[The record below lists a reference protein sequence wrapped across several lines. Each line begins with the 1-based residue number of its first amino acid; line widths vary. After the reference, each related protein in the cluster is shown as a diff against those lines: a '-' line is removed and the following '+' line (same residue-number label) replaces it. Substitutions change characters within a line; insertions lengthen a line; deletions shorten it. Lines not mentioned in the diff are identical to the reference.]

1 MKISILCLFLLTWGS
16 NLFAQ
21 DRYAHDRVYTANQV
35 SNSVSVIDP
44 ATNTFLGEIKLG
56 KAYPNVLNPLYTGQT
71 LVHGLRYCPQRKMLA
86 VVSIGSNSVT
96 LISTETNAVLKTIY
110 IGRSPHE
117 PTFTPDGKQ
126 VWVSVRGESYLSI
139 IDVDEM
145 KEIRQV
151 TVANGPGMVS
161 FSPDGK
167 FAYICSSFTP
177 ELDIINTATYAIVKK
192 IPVVSPFSPNIFTS
206 PDGKWIA
213 MTHKDV
219 GKVTIISA
227 ATQSVV
233 KVINTG
239 PITNHVT
246 FCNLGKKQ
254 LMLVTVGGEN
264 KVRIFDV
271 AAGFKQTDT
280 LMVGAL
286 PHGIWP
292 SGDGKIAYVGM
303 EYGDQVQ
310 RIELETM
317 TTSAF
322 IQIGQSPQA
331 LVYADNAVSDMK
343 NIAGLE
349 PLSDTSAT
357 RVIELNAVDHTR
369 AHGHLAVRSIGVTE
383 LVEQIFTLLKPGSSY
398 TLALSHSVTPP
409 FKVDYEINSFI
420 TDGNGRYVGQSS
432 ALIKSSDPR
441 TGNESF
447 KHLILVDAQS
457 GALVLIDFNSI
468 SNSMH
473 HK

>member
-1 MKISILCLFLLTWGS
+1 MKISILCSSFLLCGS
-16 NLFAQ
+16 ISLAQ

-56 KAYPNVLNPLYTGQT
+56 NAYPNVLNPLYSGQA

-86 VVSIGSNSVT
+86 VVSIGSNSVS
-96 LISTETNAVLKTIY
+96 LISTETNAILKTIY

-117 PTFTPDGKQ
+117 PTFTPDGRQ

-167 FAYICSSFTP
+167 FAYVCSSFTP
-177 ELDIINTATYAIVKK
+177 ELDIINTATYALVKK

-227 ATQSVV
+227 VTQAVI

-246 FCNLGKKQ
+246 FCNLGLKQ

-271 AAGFKQTDT
+271 VAGFKQTYT

-292 SGDGKIAYVGM
+292 SEDGKIAYVGM
-303 EYGDQVQ
+303 EFGDQVR
-310 RIELETM
+310 RINLENM

-331 LVYADNAVSDMK
+331 LVYADNAVSDVT
-343 NIAGLE
+343 NHEGLK
-349 PLSDTSAT
+349 PLSDTAAT
-357 RVIELNAVDHTR
+357 QVIELNAVDHSSE
-369 AHGHLAVRSIGVTE
+369 HGHLAIRSIGLTD
-383 LVEQIFTLLKPGSSY
+383 LVEQIFTLLKPGTSY
-398 TLALSHSVTPP
+398 TLALSHSDTPP
-409 FKVDYEINSFI
+409 FKVDYEINSFT

-432 ALIKSSDPR
+432 ALIKSADPR

-447 KHLILVDAQS
+447 KHLILIDARS
-457 GALVLIDFNSI
+457 GTLVLIDFN
-468 SNSMH
+468 
-473 HK
+473 